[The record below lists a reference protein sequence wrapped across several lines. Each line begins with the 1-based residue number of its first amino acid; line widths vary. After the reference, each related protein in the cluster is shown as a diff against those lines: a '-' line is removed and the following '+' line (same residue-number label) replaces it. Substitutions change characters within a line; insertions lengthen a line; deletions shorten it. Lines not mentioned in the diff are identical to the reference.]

1 VTVTLS
7 RVSAALPGRM
17 VAVDEIL
24 DRNGW
29 SGTEQRLFTKVYK
42 LLRSPTLA
50 PGERMEDLLVD
61 AGRRALGDGGAALVL
76 YGHTLLVQ
84 EFNFRPGFPDRF
96 RAALGLDGVPF
107 FGLSHIACTS
117 VLRVVELARRYLYRP
132 GADPAERVLVI
143 GGDQGSI
150 DDCARIVPRMTVGGD
165 AAVAFTVQRGPG
177 RYRYLGGA
185 AQRDTRFHRSL
196 RMSPEELR
204 LFGSVCADLVLDTLT
219 SAVKSAG
226 LTLDDVDRF
235 MPHLSNAMFWR
246 GFCGQTDLPLAKFCL
261 DLLPEQGHTFG
272 ADALM
277 ALDRADRTGRL
288 ATGQRC
294 ALISLGQ
301 GAYFQVVVVEVEE
314 ES

>member
-1 VTVTLS
+1 MSIALS
-7 RVSAALPGRM
+7 RVSVALPGRM
-17 VAVDEIL
+17 EAVDEIL
-24 DRNGW
+24 GRNGW
-29 SGTEQRLFTKVYK
+29 SATEQRLFTKVYK

-50 PGERMEDLLVD
+50 AGEWLEDLLLD
-61 AGRRALGDGGAALVL
+61 AGRRALGDDSATLVL

-96 RAALGLDGVPF
+96 RAALGLAGVPF

-117 VLRVVELARRYLYRP
+117 VLRSVELARRYLYRP
-132 GADPAERVLVI
+132 GADPADRVLVL

-165 AAVAFTVQRGPG
+165 AAVAFTVRRGPG

-196 RMSPEELR
+196 RMAPDELR

-219 SAVKSAG
+219 NAVKSAG
-226 LTLDDVDRF
+226 LTLDDVDWF

-246 GFCGQTDLPLAKFCL
+246 GFCGQAELPLDRFCL

-288 ATGQRC
+288 AAGQRC

-314 ES
+314 S